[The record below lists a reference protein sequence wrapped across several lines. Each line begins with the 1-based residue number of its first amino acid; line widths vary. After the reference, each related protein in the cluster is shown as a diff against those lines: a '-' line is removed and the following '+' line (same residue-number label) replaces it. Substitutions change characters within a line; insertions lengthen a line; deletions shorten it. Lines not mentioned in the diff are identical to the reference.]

1 MVMRPGYPAVTFQ
14 IDQGGAI
21 VGAYAGPAEW
31 DGPEARALIEHYLNR
46 PERAAAVTKTG
57 G

>member
-1 MVMRPGYPAVTFQ
+1 MRPGYPAVTFQ

-21 VGAYAGPAEW
+21 VGAYAGPAER